1 MKIVKM
7 ILPVLFFLIAISA
20 IAEEAKPVI
29 TAAEV
34 VFCTGIE
41 ERQPV
46 GANSQFFSSL
56 ERVFCFTR
64 ITGAAGETKIYHVW
78 YFGEDK
84 KAKVELNVGS
94 SNWRTWSSKRIADKC
109 SGAWRVDIVLED
121 GQVIGSREF
130 IYKPSIED

>member
-1 MKIVKM
+1 MKNVKM

-20 IAEEAKPVI
+20 RAEEAKPVVSANEI
-29 TAAEV
+29 I
-34 VFCTGIE
+34 FCTGVE

-64 ITGAAGETKIYHVW
+64 IKGAIGETKIYHVW
-78 YFGEDK
+78 YFGEDE

-94 SNWRTWSSKRIADKC
+94 SDWRTWSSKRISDKY

-121 GQVIGSREF
+121 DQVIGSKEF
-130 IYKPSIED
+130 IYKPSLED